1 MEDNNQFIGVINI
14 GDETNSYNL
23 NFGYIE
29 GNSFNYN
36 KNTDKFAPPPPPQTF
51 FDAALNIKGER
62 YYSKILSPENNIY
75 TILLQYGSNNKIVL
89 KWDNTGWDKLLD
101 MCYIEDIAS
110 GQLGVNVDML
120 KCNTLTITN
129 NDITKIKLIV
139 KKS

>member
-1 MEDNNQFIGVINI
+1 MCCAKKSGRLV
-14 GDETNSYNL
+14 GGCRAPHY
-23 NFGYIE
+23 
-29 GNSFNYN
+29 
-36 KNTDKFAPPPPPQTF
+36 APPPPPQTF
-51 FDAALNIKGER
+51 FDAALNLNGER

-101 MCYIEDIAS
+101 MCHIEDIAS

-120 KCNTLTITN
+120 KHNTITITN

-139 KKS
+139 KKL